1 MKGMIKSFLR
11 SLINKIMKN
20 GIKNP
25 FDTEPE
31 IDNEAEV
38 MFDTETE
45 TKPRTDES
53 GLYDSDCIRNSLT
66 EAKAIWIKSQYEKD
80 PIKKEEMLLL
90 AEEKSLSSQNYVD
103 LHFVFI
109 NLIEHY
115 YRQRHT
121 DASAL
126 DKCIEYCEK
135 DIDLFPKFKEAY
147 INEYLCQIRHVQS
160 FYEKDSEEYRN
171 YEIKAI
177 NCRPIIPNI
186 PSFKRLAIIYEKQE
200 KYEEAIKICD
210 LAISFKLS
218 DDTKGGFEGRRD
230 RLLKKIKNREKF
242 SIGGDHHKDQADRV
256 PVDETVQNQ

>member
-1 MKGMIKSFLR
+1 MIKSFIQKLTDIMNHNNR
-11 SLINKIMKN
+11 SKSKKLVQINSSITDKKE
-20 GIKNP
+20 NP
-25 FDTEPE
+25 FRR
-31 IDNEAEV
+31 
-38 MFDTETE
+38 
-45 TKPRTDES
+45 TKAQELLS
-53 GLYDSDCIRNSLT
+53 
-66 EAKAIWIKSQYEKD
+66 KAQYEKNHA
-80 PIKKEEMLLL
+80 IKERLLIQ
-90 AEEKSLSSQNYVD
+90 AEKIAGSNQNIVD
-103 LHFVFI
+103 LHYI
-109 NLIEHY
+109 YIHLIELY

-242 SIGGDHHKDQADRV
+242 SIGGDHH
-256 PVDETVQNQ
+256 